1 MNLLEIFHS
10 FFECNFFFS
19 KYIFTSLF
27 ISDKKRENTNHG
39 LLILLRVLRFFFIS
53 DILFLYILIYYL
65 IYDIKL
71 LIFVL

>member
-27 ISDKKRENTNHG
+27 ISDKKRENTNSKDYCES
-39 LLILLRVLRFFFIS
+39 LDF
-53 DILFLYILIYYL
+53 FLYLIYYS
-65 IYDIKL
+65 Y
-71 LIFVL
+71 IF